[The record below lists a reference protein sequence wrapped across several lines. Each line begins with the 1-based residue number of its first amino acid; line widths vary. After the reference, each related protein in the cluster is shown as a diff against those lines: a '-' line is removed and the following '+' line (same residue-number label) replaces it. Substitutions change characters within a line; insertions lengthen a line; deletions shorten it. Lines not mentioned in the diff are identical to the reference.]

1 MSTPTPPSSPSLS
14 PPSPSSSRTD
24 QHPAFDFAAW
34 HPARRTWLWVL
45 LAFIGGLLLFA
56 LVLSGGRESDLDG
69 VGQTPPTSTGRDY
82 APLPAP
88 LPAGRGDG
96 ASGMGEPGR
105 ERTPAEP
112 RERPRLVET
121 APPPPPP
128 TMPVAPAP
136 PPPPPL
142 PTASQPMPIPGQMP
156 APRYPSRSLRRG
168 ESGTVMVHA
177 EIGPDGVPLS
187 VRVASSSGS
196 RALDRAAT
204 GAVSRWRFR
213 PATLSDGS
221 PTVGSVLIPIDFSPN

>member
-1 MSTPTPPSSPSLS
+1 MSTPTPPR
-14 PPSPSSSRTD
+14 SPSSSRTD
-24 QHPAFDFAAW
+24 QRPAFDFAAW
-34 HPARRTWLWVL
+34 QPARRTWLWVA

-56 LVLSGGRESDLDG
+56 LVLSGGRKSDLDG
-69 VGQTPPTSTGRDY
+69 VGQSPPTSTAPDY

-88 LPAGRGDG
+88 LPAGRDAG
-96 ASGMGEPGR
+96 ASGMDEPDR
-105 ERTPAEP
+105 ERAPVAP
-112 RERPRLVET
+112 PERPRLVET
-121 APPPPPP
+121 APPPPPTP
-128 TMPVAPAP
+128 ATPAP
-136 PPPPPL
+136 PPPPPPLPL

-168 ESGTVMVHA
+168 EYGTVMVHA

-196 RALDRAAT
+196 RTLDRAAT